1 MKFLKKILEIIFPN
15 HCLYCEEIITAEGLF
30 CSNCWVKLQFITEPK
45 CKICSYPFEIEI
57 KHMKPFC
64 AACLLKRPAYDK
76 VVTIFRYNDVIGKAI
91 GNLKYNDQTFLA
103 KKLAKLLS
111 EKAGDEIIDCDL
123 ICAVPLHLKKLR
135 SRKFNQAILLG
146 KYLSKEKFI
155 PDLLWRV
162 ADTKPQVALRKK
174 EREKNLKRAFL
185 VNKKYRK
192 DLRGK
197 KILLLDDV
205 MTTGATLENCAKAL
219 RKCGVE
225 KITTLT
231 IAKTI
236 FD

>member
-1 MKFLKKILEIIFPN
+1 
-15 HCLYCEEIITAEGLF
+15 
-30 CSNCWVKLQFITEPK
+30 
-45 CKICSYPFEIEI
+45 
-57 KHMKPFC
+57 MKPFC

-76 VVTIFRYNDVIGKAI
+76 VVTIFRYNEIIGKAI
-91 GNLKYNDQTFLA
+91 GDLKYNDQTFLA
-103 KKLAKLLS
+103 QKLAKLLG
-111 EKAGDEIIDCDL
+111 EKAKSEIADCDL

-135 SRKFNQAILLG
+135 ERKFNQAILIG
-146 KYLSKEKFI
+146 KYLSKKKFI

-162 ADTKPQVALRKK
+162 ADTASQVSLRK
-174 EREKNLKRAFL
+174 EQREKNLKRAFL

-192 DLRGK
+192 ELFGK

-219 RKCGVE
+219 RKCSVE
-225 KITTLT
+225 KITILT